1 MHECPKTVIEAG
13 RSLVNARKSAAKL
26 EAELFD
32 ALEKVRI
39 ATKQVCD
46 EHGALYMESGE
57 AEKLLL
63 ECAAG
68 LQNLKMAHNSLRK
81 VLCECEIS
89 QPTNEQLKAASW
101 R

>member
-1 MHECPKTVIEAG
+1 MHECPKSVIEAG
-13 RSLVNARKSAAKL
+13 RAMVNARKSAAKL
-26 EAELFD
+26 EAEIFD
-32 ALEKVRI
+32 ALEKTRV
-39 ATKQVCD
+39 ATSHVCD
-46 EHGALYMESGE
+46 EHGALHMQSGE

-68 LQNLKMAHNSLRK
+68 LQNLKIAHDSLRK
-81 VLCECEIS
+81 VLCECNIA